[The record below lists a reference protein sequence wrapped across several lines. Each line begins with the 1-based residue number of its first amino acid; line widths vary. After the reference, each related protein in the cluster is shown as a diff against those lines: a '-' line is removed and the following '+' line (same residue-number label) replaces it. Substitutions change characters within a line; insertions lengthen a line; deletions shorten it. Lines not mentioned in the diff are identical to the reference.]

1 MSDIYAAVTDRIVSQ
16 LEAGTPPWVQPW
28 SAIGD
33 PVPTNAISRKAYR
46 GVNLLLLS
54 MQQQACGY
62 ASNVW
67 LTFRQAQ
74 QLGGCVRRGEHGVT
88 IVYYDLKSVR
98 EGDGED
104 ERRIP
109 LLKLFTVFNT
119 TQVDG
124 LPPHL
129 QVPAS
134 ADPEWRRGELAED
147 IIKASG
153 ARIVSGG
160 FRAYFSPLTDRI
172 HLPARAMFSDEPGF
186 YGTVLHE
193 LAHWTG
199 HASRLDRQFGQR
211 FGDAAYAVEELVAE
225 LAAAFLCAHCRI
237 DGRLQHASYIASW
250 LEVLGRD
257 KRALFTAAAQAQKA
271 ADFLLAQAAPQ
282 EAVAVEVAA

>member
-1 MSDIYAAVTDRIVSQ
+1 
-16 LEAGTPPWVQPW
+16 
-28 SAIGD
+28 
-33 PVPTNAISRKAYR
+33 
-46 GVNLLLLS
+46 VNLLLLS

-62 ASNVW
+62 ASNIW

-98 EGDGED
+98 EGDSED

-119 TQVDG
+119 TQVDR

-199 HASRLDRQFGQR
+199 HASRLDRQFGKR

>member
-67 LTFRQAQ
+67 LTYRQAQ

-98 EGDGED
+98 EGDSED

-199 HASRLDRQFGQR
+199 HSSRLDRQFGKR